1 MLRIYPSPTAYER
14 GNLFKSGKHNR
25 EAFDFRFSTVFLPCA
40 LLGVLFAASACTT
53 GGNPLH
59 GVGAA
64 APGTEITESIMTD
77 SVTEQATAVP
87 ASAAKTEKNENG
99 LSALQEGTTMNVAV
113 GAKAPELALV
123 AEEIPP
129 APEMAKTRAEAIE
142 QIREKAANTGKNKPN
157 IFDVKQSAIPRMT
170 IEEKAEVAA
179 EMKALAARNATIL
192 NGNDAAAKA
201 AEAKKLK
208 LKAKTHY
215 EQALEKIEN

>member
-1 MLRIYPSPTAYER
+1 MLWIYPLATGYER
-14 GNLFKSGKHNR
+14 GNLFKLGKHVR
-25 EAFDFRFSTVFLPCA
+25 DAVDFRFSAVLLPCA

-64 APGTEITESIMTD
+64 APGPEITESIMTD

-87 ASAAKTEKNENG
+87 VSAAKTEKTEND

-157 IFDVKQSAIPRMT
+157 IFDVKQSSVPRKT
-170 IEEKAEVAA
+170 TEEQAEVAA
-179 EMKALAARNATIL
+179 EMEALAARNATIL
-192 NGNDAAAKA
+192 SADDAAAKA

-215 EQALEKIEN
+215 EQALENIEN